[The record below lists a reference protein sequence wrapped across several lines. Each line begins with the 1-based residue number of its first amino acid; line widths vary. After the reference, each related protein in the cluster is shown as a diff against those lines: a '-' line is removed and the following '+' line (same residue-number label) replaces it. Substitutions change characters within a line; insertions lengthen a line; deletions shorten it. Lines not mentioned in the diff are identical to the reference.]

1 MLKTHNKFEY
11 KHNGGA
17 VASVKSTS
25 LLSLTLFASGLLFL
39 SACSG
44 GRYGDLE
51 TFFEEVR
58 SQPKGRIEPLREVI
72 PYETFTYSPKE
83 LRDPFTQQVEEI
95 ATYIDNGLRPD
106 MNRKREPLEQY
117 PLDTL
122 NFVGHLE
129 KSGVRWGLVSAPDK
143 SVYRVQVGNYVGKNY
158 GKIVSIT
165 ETSIKLVEIIP
176 NGTGSWVDREASLA
190 LNE

>member
-1 MLKTHNKFEY
+1 MLKQTNKFR
-11 KHNGGA
+11 
-17 VASVKSTS
+17 VKQNARADKQVIFVNRLGLVVLVTS
-25 LLSLTLFASGLLFL
+25 MLALT
-39 SACSG
+39 ACSG

-51 TFFEEVR
+51 TFFDDVR
-58 SQPKGRIEPLREVI
+58 AQPKGRINPLPEVI
-72 PYETFTYSPKE
+72 PYETFTYNAKE
-83 LRDPFTQQVEEI
+83 LRDPFVQYIEELVS
-95 ATYIDNGLRPD
+95 YIDTGLRPD

-122 NFVGHLE
+122 DFVGHLE

-158 GKIVSIT
+158 GKIISIT
-165 ETSIKLVEIIP
+165 ETSVKLVEIIP
-176 NGTGSWVDREASLA
+176 SGTGNWVDREASLA

>member
-1 MLKTHNKFEY
+1 MRVT
-11 KHNGGA
+11 
-17 VASVKSTS
+17 SVNHFG
-25 LLSLTLFASGLLFL
+25 LALFVTGLLAL

-51 TFFEEVR
+51 AFFEEVK
-58 SQPKGRIEPLREVI
+58 SQSRGRIEPLPEVI
-72 PYETFTYSPKE
+72 PYETFAYKPKE
-83 LRDPFTQQVEEI
+83 LRDPFVQYIEEI
-95 ATYIDNGLRPD
+95 ASYTDTGLRPD

-143 SVYRVQVGNYVGKNY
+143 SVYRVQVGNYVGKNF
-158 GKIVSIT
+158 GKIVSIS

-176 NGTGSWVDREASLA
+176 SGTGNWVDREAALA

>member
-1 MLKTHNKFEY
+1 MLKLPDMLSISQ
-11 KHNGGA
+11 NGDA
-17 VASVKSTS
+17 DMQVTSVHH
-25 LLSLTLFASGLLFL
+25 LSLALFIAALLTL
-39 SACSG
+39 SACSS

-51 TFFEEVR
+51 AFFEEVK
-58 SQPKGRIEPLREVI
+58 SQSKGRIEPLPEVI
-72 PYETFTYSPKE
+72 PYETFVYKSKG
-83 LRDPFTQQVEEI
+83 LRDPFVQYTEEV
-95 ATYIDNGLRPD
+95 ASYSDSGLRPD

-158 GKIVSIT
+158 GKIVSIS

-176 NGTGSWVDREASLA
+176 SGTGSWVDREASLA

>member
-1 MLKTHNKFEY
+1 MH
-11 KHNGGA
+11 A
-17 VASVKSTS
+17 ASVPH
-25 LLSLTLFASGLLFL
+25 LGLALFIAPLILV

-51 TFFEEVR
+51 AFFEEVKAQ
-58 SQPKGRIEPLREVI
+58 SKGRIDPLPEVI
-72 PYETFTYSPKE
+72 PYETFAYKPKD
-83 LRDPFTQQVEEI
+83 LRDPFVQYIEEV
-95 ATYIDNGLRPD
+95 ASFSDSGLRPD

-176 NGTGSWVDREASLA
+176 SGTGSWVDREASLA

>member
-1 MLKTHNKFEY
+1 MKTTSVHRI
-11 KHNGGA
+11 GA
-17 VASVKSTS
+17 I
-25 LLSLTLFASGLLFL
+25 LFVTGLLGL
-39 SACSG
+39 SGCSG

-51 TFFEEVR
+51 AFFEEVR
-58 SQPKGRIEPLREVI
+58 SQPKGRIEPLPEVL
-72 PYETFTYSPKE
+72 PYETFVYVPSE
-83 LRDPFTQQVEEI
+83 LRDPFVQYIEELVNYSD
-95 ATYIDNGLRPD
+95 TGLRPD

-122 NFVGHLE
+122 EFVGHLE

-143 SVYRVQVGNYVGKNY
+143 SVYRVQIGNYVGKNY

-176 NGTGSWVDREASLA
+176 SGTGSWVDREASLA

>member
-1 MLKTHNKFEY
+1 MLKTDNKFNA
-11 KHNGGA
+11 KVNGKDDMRA
-17 VASVKSTS
+17 RSISHIS
-25 LLSLTLFASGLLFL
+25 LLTFCMSLLVL

-44 GRYGDLE
+44 GKYGDLE
-51 TFFEEVR
+51 AFFEDVR
-58 SQPKGRIEPLREVI
+58 SQPKGRIKPLPEVA
-72 PYETFTYSPKE
+72 PYETFAYNPKE
-83 LRDPFTQQVEEI
+83 LRDPFVQYVEELVSY
-95 ATYIDNGLRPD
+95 TDTGLRPD

-122 NFVGHLE
+122 EFVGHLE

-158 GKIVSIT
+158 GKIISIT

-176 NGTGSWVDREASLA
+176 SGTGSWVDREASLA

>member
-1 MLKTHNKFEY
+1 MQ
-11 KHNGGA
+11 
-17 VASVKSTS
+17 VKSISQFSLYLFLPS
-25 LLSLTLFASGLLFL
+25 LLLL

-51 TFFEEVR
+51 AFFEEVR
-58 SQPKGRIEPLREVI
+58 SQPKGRIDPLPEVI
-72 PYETFTYSPKE
+72 PYETFAYNAKE
-83 LRDPFTQQVEEI
+83 LRDPFVQHVEEI
-95 ATYIDNGLRPD
+95 VSYTDNTLRPD

>member
-1 MLKTHNKFEY
+1 MLKQTNTFRTTHNKVADAHRVPVSHIGLFLF
-11 KHNGGA
+11 
-17 VASVKSTS
+17 VAS
-25 LLSLTLFASGLLFL
+25 LLTL

-51 TFFEEVR
+51 AFFEEVR
-58 SQPKGRIEPLREVI
+58 SQPKGRIEPLPEVT
-72 PYETFTYSPKE
+72 PYETFAYKPKE
-83 LRDPFTQQVEEI
+83 LRDPFVQYIEELI
-95 ATYIDNGLRPD
+95 TYADSGLRPD
-106 MNRKREPLEQY
+106 VNRKREPLEQY

-122 NFVGHLE
+122 EFVGHLE

-143 SVYRVQVGNYVGKNY
+143 SVYRVQIGNYIGKNY
-158 GKIVSIT
+158 GKIVSIN

-176 NGTGSWVDREASLA
+176 SGSGSWVDREASLA

>member
-1 MLKTHNKFEY
+1 MLKLPGRLKVKQNSGPDVHTT
-11 KHNGGA
+11 
-17 VASVKSTS
+17 SVNPFGLALFVTS
-25 LLSLTLFASGLLFL
+25 LITL

-51 TFFEEVR
+51 AFFEEVR
-58 SQPKGRIEPLREVI
+58 SQPKGRIDPLPEVI
-72 PYETFTYSPKE
+72 PYETFAYKHKD
-83 LRDPFTQQVEEI
+83 LRDPFVQYIEELV
-95 ATYIDNGLRPD
+95 TYMDTGLRPD

-122 NFVGHLE
+122 EFVGHLE

-143 SVYRVQVGNYVGKNY
+143 SVYRVQVGNHVGKNY
-158 GKIVSIT
+158 GKIVSIS

-176 NGTGSWVDREASLA
+176 SGTGSWVDREASLA

>member
-1 MLKTHNKFEY
+1 MLKQANTIGTTY
-11 KHNGGA
+11 SVSTGGR
-17 VASVKSTS
+17 ASPVHRLGLALFITGI
-25 LLSLTLFASGLLFL
+25 LSLT
-39 SACSG
+39 ACSG

-51 TFFEEVR
+51 AFFEDVR
-58 SQPKGRIEPLREVI
+58 SQPKGRIEPLPEVI
-72 PYETFTYSPKE
+72 PYETFAYRDKE
-83 LRDPFTQQVEEI
+83 LRDPFVQYVEELV
-95 ATYIDNGLRPD
+95 TYTDSNLRPD

-122 NFVGHLE
+122 EFVGHLE

-158 GKIVSIT
+158 GKIISIT

-176 NGTGSWVDREASLA
+176 SGAGSWVDREASLA

>member
-1 MLKTHNKFEY
+1 MHAT
-11 KHNGGA
+11 
-17 VASVKSTS
+17 SVSRIG
-25 LLSLTLFASGLLFL
+25 LVLFASSLLTL

-51 TFFEEVR
+51 AFFEDVR
-58 SQPKGRIEPLREVI
+58 SQPKGRIDPLPEVV
-72 PYETFTYSPKE
+72 PYETFAYTPKQ
-83 LRDPFTQQVEEI
+83 LRDPFVQYIEELVSY
-95 ATYIDNGLRPD
+95 ADTGLRPD

-129 KSGVRWGLVSAPDK
+129 KSGIRWGLVGAPDK
-143 SVYRVQVGNYVGKNY
+143 SVYRVQIGNYIGKNY

-176 NGTGSWVDREASLA
+176 SGTGSWVDREASLA